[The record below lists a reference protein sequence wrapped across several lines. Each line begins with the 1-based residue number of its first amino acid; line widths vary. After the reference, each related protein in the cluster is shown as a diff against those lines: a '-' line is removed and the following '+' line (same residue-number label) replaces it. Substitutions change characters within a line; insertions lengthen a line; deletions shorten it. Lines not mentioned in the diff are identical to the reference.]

1 MSIEKLYAY
10 KYGELQVV
18 AESLAKAVKEN
29 IRLDANGPYGFEK
42 TWMFHQANS
51 VLDLLEAQR
60 KRGNE

>member
-1 MSIEKLYAY
+1 MPVEKMYAY
-10 KYGELQVV
+10 KYGELKVV

-29 IRLDANGPYGFEK
+29 IHLHANGAYSFEK